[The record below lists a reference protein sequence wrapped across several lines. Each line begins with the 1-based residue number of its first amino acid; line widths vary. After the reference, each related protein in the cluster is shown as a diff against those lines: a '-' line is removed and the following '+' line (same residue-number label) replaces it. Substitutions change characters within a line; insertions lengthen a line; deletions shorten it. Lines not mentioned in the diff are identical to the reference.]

1 MGHEPNGRRY
11 DARKDESPWDDGT
24 KRKNDVWED
33 ATTRLTSTSSV
44 ASLDFGETFVDSSLP
59 FGLLGLA
66 TPPRETPPASLKRPS
81 SAPPSLSRSGVL
93 GAKAPQK
100 PASEPPPAPTKKSTP
115 PALPKAAAPPSSKP
129 ASRPAFAS
137 RPSLPSHASLQSRPA
152 LETEREPCR
161 RELTHTAPMAS
172 APARTPSSVSIATP
186 MAFVAPPSFIA
197 PQSRMFDT
205 TPTRPRFIE
214 MREPLPSISV
224 EVESLPPLFTP
235 PKGSEL
241 APIANPPSPFFVAP
255 PAPTF
260 PPSAPPS
267 PLAAFA
273 AANADAS
280 GSIPASVMA
289 LGDSGPASLSTR
301 EVSLAFRAIKPQTA
315 YIWAAAILILG
326 IASGTAF
333 GSHLAPSASA
343 SEGKTTAHLST
354 PAVVA
359 PTPAP
364 PKVEAPPAQ
373 PPIEEITQ
381 VAPKPASDAK
391 KLNQVAPQPAP
402 PPFVAVVKPAAPVV
416 MQPPTQVGPSRIAV
430 LGSPPSADT
439 KKNKKADKTE
449 IDSAAAAAT
458 LADSQRETANA
469 L

>member
-11 DARKDESPWDDGT
+11 DAHRDESPWADVT

-66 TPPRETPPASLKRPS
+66 TPPRETPPARLKRPS

-93 GAKAPQK
+93 GAKQK
-100 PASEPPPAPTKKSTP
+100 PASEPPPAPPKKSTP

-129 ASRPAFAS
+129 ASRPAFDS
-137 RPSLPSHASLQSRPA
+137 RPSVPSVQPIQSRPA
-152 LETEREPCR
+152 LETEREPGR

-172 APARTPSSVSIATP
+172 APARTPSCVSIATP
-186 MAFVAPPSFIA
+186 MAFAAPPSFIA

-241 APIANPPSPFFVAP
+241 APIVSQSSPFFVAP

-260 PPSAPPS
+260 PSSAPPS

-273 AANADAS
+273 AANAAADGS

-301 EVSLAFRAIKPQTA
+301 EVSLAFRSIKPQTA

-333 GSHLAPSASA
+333 GSHLAPSATA

-354 PAVVA
+354 PAFVA

-364 PKVEAPPAQ
+364 PKVEAAPAQ

-381 VAPKPASDAK
+381 PASKPAPDAK
-391 KLNQVAPQPAP
+391 KVKQAAPQLATT
-402 PPFVAVVKPAAPVV
+402 PFVATVKPAAPIL

-439 KKNKKADKTE
+439 KKTKKGDKTE